1 MVLPNSLTQF
11 YFQHKVR
18 CIYHYSAYIIVHL
31 CVLDISDNP
40 QLQQVECNGKFEF
53 ELGDSVKCHYCSIIQ
68 DNVCNMEENTISLEL
83 ILTLP
88 STDTLGVSPSR
99 SSTRITVDDSREPE
113 CCECS
118 IKELLLV
125 ATLGAC

>member
-1 MVLPNSLTQF
+1 M
-11 YFQHKVR
+11 
-18 CIYHYSAYIIVHL
+18 YHYSAYIIVQL
-31 CVLDISDNP
+31 CVSDISDNP
-40 QLQQVECNGKFEF
+40 QLQRMECNPNFEF
-53 ELGDSVKCHYCSIIQ
+53 ELGDSVKFHDCSIIQ

-83 ILTLP
+83 ILTVP
-88 STDTLGVSPSR
+88 STDTLGVSSSR

-125 ATLGAC
+125 PRVHAK